1 MAKDV
6 ARYGAL
12 KVKLLDALTP
22 IKLKTNVDGDPTKVK
37 ARFVVTDRVA
47 DGRMGD
53 VYAPAVQQDTVRYS

>member
-1 MAKDV
+1 M
-6 ARYGAL
+6 
-12 KVKLLDALTP
+12 KLLDALTP